1 MLIKKMYEGFTYL
14 PNRNEIW
21 KVFVSL
27 MKEKDYFYSTFA
39 RNISDEGD
47 KRTYEY
53 AYFNLKGEVVDF
65 DCKMKS
71 DLILLFH
78 QLFQENNNQFMEEI
92 QMATQAT
99 LEKKIKAV
107 LVELGELMKA
117 HKNKE
122 AWTKAGELNGLLKT
136 EEAQNLTA
144 GFVEPI
150 RKELSGYYYVNGE
163 INKLHKQLYAKGN
176 KLIELANQ

>member
-1 MLIKKMYEGFTYL
+1 
-14 PNRNEIW
+14 
-21 KVFVSL
+21 
-27 MKEKDYFYSTFA
+27 
-39 RNISDEGD
+39 
-47 KRTYEY
+47 
-53 AYFNLKGEVVDF
+53 
-65 DCKMKS
+65 
-71 DLILLFH
+71 
-78 QLFQENNNQFMEEI
+78 
-92 QMATQAT
+92 MATQAT

-117 HKNKE
+117 HKDKE

-144 GFVEPI
+144 GFVEPV

-163 INKLHKQLYAKGN
+163 INKLHKQLYAKAN